1 MFCVFQILHQPA
13 EKKQKKITNDNMR
26 GYIYNKTNIQ
36 LAKTYQES
44 KKFQVF
50 QSKTNFD
57 LKNVTTDK

>member
-1 MFCVFQILHQPA
+1 
-13 EKKQKKITNDNMR
+13 MR